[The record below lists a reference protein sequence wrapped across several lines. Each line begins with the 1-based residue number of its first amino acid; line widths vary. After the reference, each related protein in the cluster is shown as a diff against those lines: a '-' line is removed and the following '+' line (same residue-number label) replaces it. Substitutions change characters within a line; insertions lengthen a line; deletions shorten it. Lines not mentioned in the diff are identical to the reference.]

1 MIHSIY
7 GFVKTFLTI
16 LHFYCMIPKDIE
28 KEAVAVKQKTKD
40 EVLSSIRHFSLPRY
54 EEIPNVGL
62 YLEQTSK
69 YISEY
74 ISRLGDFTLTGSMIS
89 NYVKKGLLDNP
100 VKKQYNRDQIAYLFF
115 ISIAKT
121 VLSIEDVHLMIELQK
136 KSYPPQTAYDYFCM
150 ELENSVQFVFGLK
163 EKLDTVG
170 THNAD
175 TKILLRNTIIAVAH
189 KAYLDN
195 YLKCLKR

>member
-1 MIHSIY
+1 M
-7 GFVKTFLTI
+7 
-16 LHFYCMIPKDIE
+16 D
-28 KEAVAVKQKTKD
+28 QKTK
-40 EVLSSIRHFSLPRY
+40 EEILTSIRNFSLPRY
-54 EEIPNVGL
+54 DEIPNVGL

-74 ISRLGDFTLTGSMIS
+74 ISRLGDFALTGSMIS
-89 NYVKKGLLDNP
+89 NYVKKGLLESP
-100 VKKQYNRDQIAYLFF
+100 VKKQYDRHQICYLFF

-121 VLSIEDVHLMIELQK
+121 VLSIEDIHLMIQLQK
-136 KSYPPQTAYDYFCM
+136 QSYQPRVAYDYFCT
-150 ELENSVQFVFGLK
+150 ELENVVQFVFGLK
-163 EKLDTVG
+163 ENLDTVG
-170 THNAD
+170 TNNAD